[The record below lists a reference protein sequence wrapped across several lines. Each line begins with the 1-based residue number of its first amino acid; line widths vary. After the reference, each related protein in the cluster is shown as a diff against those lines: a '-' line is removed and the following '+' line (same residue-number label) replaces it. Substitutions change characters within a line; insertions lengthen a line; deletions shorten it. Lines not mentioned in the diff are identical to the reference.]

1 MTRRTTA
8 SCLPSASGSEAGR
21 DFTVAA
27 FNAHWGIGRFGR
39 FHGVRFDAARVVRS
53 FGADLVVVPESWRDD
68 GGVGMLDELRD
79 EGYHVETAELMPMR
93 LRPRRRNSDRHAVPR
108 VGAWEIAVC
117 SRFPVLG
124 RRLIPMGLVRADP
137 TGPRHALA
145 VTVGIDGVPVEMI
158 GLHVSSK
165 VWRLGPVR
173 HVRTVRRGLTAD
185 HPEILAGDFNF
196 WGPPLGLLLRDWER
210 AVRGRTYP
218 SRRPHSQI
226 DHVLVRGGIR
236 VLGGEV
242 LAETPSDHRPVRARL
257 RLGNGL
263 T

>member
-1 MTRRTTA
+1 VTRRITA
-8 SCLPSASGSEAGR
+8 SCLPSASASDAGR

-27 FNAHWGIGRFGR
+27 FNAHWGVGRFGR
-39 FHGVRFDAARVVRS
+39 FHGVRFDAARIVRS
-53 FGADLVVVPESWRDD
+53 FGADLVVVPESWRDE
-68 GGVGMLDELRD
+68 GGAGMLDELRD
-79 EGYHVETAELMPMR
+79 DGYHVDTVEFLPMR
-93 LRPRRRNSDRHAVPR
+93 LRPRRRNSERHAVPR
-108 VGAWEIAVC
+108 VGTWELAVC
-117 SRFPVLG
+117 SRFPVLD
-124 RRLIPMGLVRADP
+124 RRVIPMGFVRADS

-145 VTVGIDGVPVEMI
+145 LTVAIDGTPVEMI

-165 VWRLGPVR
+165 VWRLAPLT
-173 HVRTVRRGLTAD
+173 HVGTLRRGLDAGR
-185 HPEILAGDFNF
+185 PQILAGDFNF
-196 WGPPLGLLLRDWER
+196 WGPPLGLLLRDWDR

-242 LAETPSDHRPVRARL
+242 LAETPSDHRPIRTRL
-257 RLGNGL
+257 RLTEGV

>member
-1 MTRRTTA
+1 
-8 SCLPSASGSEAGR
+8 LPSASASEAGR

-39 FHGVRFDAARVVRS
+39 FHGVRFDAARIVRS
-53 FGADLVVVPESWRDD
+53 FGADLVVVSESWRDES
-68 GGVGMLDELRD
+68 GAGMLDALRD
-79 EGYHVETAELMPMR
+79 DGYHVETTSLIQMR

-108 VGAWEIAVC
+108 FGAWELAVC
-117 SRFPVLG
+117 SRFPVLDH
-124 RRLIPMGLVRADP
+124 RLIPMGAVRADS

-145 VTVGIDGVPVEMI
+145 LTVAIDGVSVEMI

-165 VWRLGPVR
+165 VWRLAAVT
-173 HVRTVRRGLTAD
+173 HVGNVRRGLVAGR
-185 HPEILAGDFNF
+185 PQILAGDFNF
-196 WGPPLGLLLRDWER
+196 WGPPLGLFLRDWDR

-226 DHVLVRGGIR
+226 DHVFVRGGIR

-257 RLGNGL
+257 RLDQGL

>member
-1 MTRRTTA
+1 
-8 SCLPSASGSEAGR
+8 LPSASGSEAGR

-27 FNAHWGIGRFGR
+27 FNAHWGVGRFGR
-39 FHGVRFDAARVVRS
+39 FHGVRFDAARIVRS
-53 FGADLVVVPESWRDD
+53 FDADLVVVPESWRDEN
-68 GGVGMLDELRD
+68 GAGMLDELRD
-79 EGYHVETAELMPMR
+79 DGYQVETMDLIEMR

-108 VGAWEIAVC
+108 SGTWELAVC
-117 SRFPVLG
+117 SRFPVLD
-124 RRLIPMGLVRADP
+124 RRLIPMGTVRADSV
-137 TGPRHALA
+137 GPRRALA
-145 VTVGIDGVPVEMI
+145 LTVAIDGAPVEMI

-165 VWRLGPVR
+165 VWRLAPLT
-173 HVRTVRRGLTAD
+173 HVLTLQRGLDAGRAQ
-185 HPEILAGDFNF
+185 ILAGDFNF
-196 WGPPLGLLLRDWER
+196 WGPPLGLLLRDWDR

-257 RLGNGL
+257 RLTDGV

>member
-1 MTRRTTA
+1 VTRRTTA
-8 SCLPSASGSEAGR
+8 SCLPSASASEAGR

-39 FHGVRFDAARVVRS
+39 YHGVRFDAARVVRG

-68 GGVGMLDELRD
+68 NGAGMLDELRD
-79 EGYHVETAELMPMR
+79 DGYHVETTALMSMR
-93 LRPRRRNSDRHAVPR
+93 NRPRRRNSDRHAVPR
-108 VGAWEIAVC
+108 LGAWELAVC
-117 SRFPVLG
+117 SRFPVLEH
-124 RRLIPMGLVRADP
+124 RLIPMGAVRADS

-145 VTVGIDGVPVEMI
+145 VTVAIDGVAVDMI

-165 VWRLGPVR
+165 VYRLAPVQ
-173 HVRTVRRGLTAD
+173 HVLNLRRGLGAD
-185 HPEILAGDFNF
+185 RPQVLAGDFNF
-196 WGPPLGLLLRDWER
+196 WGPPLGLLLRDWKP

-257 RLGNGL
+257 RLDQGV